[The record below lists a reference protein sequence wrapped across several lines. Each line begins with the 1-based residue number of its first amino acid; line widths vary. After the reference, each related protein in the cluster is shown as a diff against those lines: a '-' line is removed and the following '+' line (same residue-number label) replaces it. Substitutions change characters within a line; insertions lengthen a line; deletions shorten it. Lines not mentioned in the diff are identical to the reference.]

1 MVFGYPDVKLL
12 VFGWAVSQ
20 YLGVGAPVPGV
31 GGSRCANMRLSC
43 WSSSVS
49 GSGGGGMWWS
59 GSPQGNGCSSAVVSL
74 CGIQMWGCPHECVS
88 GCGVPC
94 GRCVC
99 LYV

>member
-1 MVFGYPDVKLL
+1 M
-12 VFGWAVSQ
+12 Q
-20 YLGVGAPVPGV
+20 
-31 GGSRCANMRLSC
+31 
-43 WSSSVS
+43 
-49 GSGGGGMWWS
+49 WS